1 MRASQSGSRCLSL
14 VLFTLLLSTPAS
26 PQTHLRILFTHD
38 LHSTLLPLTIAAPD
52 GRHVQSGGFAR
63 LASAIREAAAADPLG
78 TLTVDGGDF
87 TMGTLFH
94 ALYLTESPELRL
106 MGMMGYDVTT
116 PGNHDFDFHLGGFAR
131 YLNTA
136 HEKSG
141 PRLPAIVMSNLDL
154 TSRSPAVD
162 SLLRSFKDYG
172 VRDIAVFE
180 RKGVRLGVFG
190 VMGKD
195 AADDSPFLEGARFEE
210 QIPAARRCV
219 QRLRD
224 SAKADIVLCLSHSGT
239 SGGTNEG
246 EDIDLAR
253 EVPGIDII
261 LSGHSHRTLQQP
273 LSVGNTLICSAGAF
287 GAHLGILDVE
297 FSPSERLRLLHYA
310 LRPIDS
316 TLTGDSIIAT
326 AIKDLSALVD
336 RNVLAPSGLT
346 ADRVLA
352 ESAFDFESLD
362 YAYAHP
368 GELGLGDMVA
378 DAYRYSVVQAEGP
391 DAPHIDA
398 VIVPIGMIRSSFLRG
413 PLTVGDVF
421 RVLSL
426 GLGPDKQPGYP
437 LITAYVTGADLR
449 NTLEIETTV
458 ASLKEDAHLQFAGVR
473 FRFNRCRIP
482 LNRVTDAEV
491 VDSTGQAHPVDD
503 GRLYRVCICLY
514 SGIMLTSVSSLT
526 HDLIT
531 IRLRRSD
538 GTVITDWNETLVDA
552 DTVRPGTQELKAW
565 VALMQYL
572 QSFPPGDDGTLPQVP
587 ARYRMPA
594 GRFIADASLNPI
606 ELVRNPNRFT
616 IAAALLAVLVLVG
629 LSWTVTRLAR
639 RGRSR

>member
-1 MRASQSGSRCLSL
+1 MRASQSGSRWLSIAL
-14 VLFTLLLSTPAS
+14 CMLCLSTPAS

-63 LASAIREAAAADPLG
+63 LASAIREAAAANPLG

-94 ALYLTESPELRL
+94 TLYLTESPELRL
-106 MGMMGYDVTT
+106 MGMMGYDVTM
-116 PGNHDFDFHLGGFAR
+116 PGNHDFDFHLGGLAG
-131 YLNTA
+131 YLNNA
-136 HEKSG
+136 YGKSA

-154 TSRSPAVD
+154 TSGSPTVD
-162 SLLRSFKDYG
+162 SLLRSFKNYG
-172 VRDIAVFE
+172 VREVAVFE
-180 RKGVRLGVFG
+180 RKGIRFGVFG

-195 AADDSPFLEGARFEE
+195 AADDSPFLEGATFEE
-210 QIPAARRCV
+210 QIPAAHRCV
-219 QRLRD
+219 QLLKD

-239 SGGTNEG
+239 SGDTNEG

-261 LSGHSHRTLQQP
+261 ISGHSHRTLQQP
-273 LSVGNTLICSAGAF
+273 LSVGNTIICSAGAF
-287 GAHLGILDVE
+287 GAYLGILDVGI
-297 FSPSERLRLLHYA
+297 SPPGRLCIEHYA
-310 LRPIDS
+310 LLPIDS
-316 TLTGDSIIAT
+316 TVTGDTIIAG
-326 AIKDLSALVD
+326 AIKDFAALVD

-352 ESAFDFESLD
+352 ESGFDFESLD
-362 YAYAHP
+362 HAYAHP
-368 GELGLGDMVA
+368 GELGLGDLVA
-378 DAYRYSVVQAEGP
+378 DAYRYSVVQAERP

-398 VIVPIGMIRSSFLRG
+398 VIVPIGMIRSSILRG

-437 LITAYVTGADLR
+437 LITACVTGADLR

-491 VDSTGQAHPVDD
+491 FDSTGQAHPIDD
-503 GRLYRVCICLY
+503 DRLYRVCICLY
-514 SGIMLTSVSSLT
+514 SGIMLTSVSSLS

-531 IRLRRSD
+531 IRLRRRD
-538 GTVITDWNETLVDA
+538 GTIITDWNETLVDA

-565 VALMQYL
+565 VALMHYL
-572 QSFPPGDDGTLPQVP
+572 QSFPPGDHDTLPQVP

-594 GRFIADASLNPI
+594 GRFTADASLNPT

-616 IAAALLAVLVLVG
+616 IAAVLLAALMLLG
-629 LSWTVTRLAR
+629 LSWTVTRLI
-639 RGRSR
+639 RGSRSR